1 MGQKN
6 IRKDGQGC
14 QDETK
19 SYRRISQQELPGSC
33 LVSDG
38 GFDFKNLKIHLYDLD

>member
-1 MGQKN
+1 MLYAKSFERIKRNMGQKN

-38 GFDFKNLKIHLYDLD
+38 GF